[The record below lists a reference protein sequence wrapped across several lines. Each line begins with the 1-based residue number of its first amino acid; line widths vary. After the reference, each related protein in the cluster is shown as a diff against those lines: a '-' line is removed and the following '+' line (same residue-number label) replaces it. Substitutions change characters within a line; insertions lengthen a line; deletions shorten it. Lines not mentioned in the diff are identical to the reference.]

1 MLITLT
7 NANPAHKNRAIII
20 NSDAIVSIHRNI
32 TTRED
37 GSIEEVTFVHCPP
50 HGTWEV
56 LETPDNIVKRI
67 QGDIDVIPVLDSS
80 DEVEYGSPVKTV
92 GIKKPRKKNSE

>member
-7 NANPAHKNRAIII
+7 NANPAHKNRPIVI

-32 TTRED
+32 TSRDD
-37 GSIEEVTFVHCPP
+37 GSIDEVTFVHCPP

-56 LETPDNIVKRI
+56 VQTIEE
-67 QGDIDVIPVLDSS
+67 VLALINGTS
-80 DEVEYGSPVKTV
+80 VAAPAKKTS
-92 GIKKPRKKNSE
+92 KKS

>member
-1 MLITLT
+1 MLIKLT
-7 NANPAHKNRAIII
+7 NANPAHKNRDIVI
-20 NSDAIVSIHRNI
+20 NADAIVSIHRNI

-56 LETPDNIVKRI
+56 TQTIEE
-67 QGDIDVIPVLDSS
+67 VLSLIS
-80 DEVEYGSPVKTV
+80 GEPVKKSTKK
-92 GIKKPRKKNSE
+92 IKV